1 MPVRVIY
8 NNTDIC
14 TLRPSPVYTISTNI
28 QKDGAGKAYGVTYSI
43 TLQGT
48 LISDRGTPYARDEG
62 YELTGKIRFEPALS
76 RGQEVSSFVGP
87 YGAFDNTVSHH
98 KDAPYE
104 GRPPIQFVNS
114 EAEYQA
120 IQFKQ
125 KALRALFYRDGQR
138 LEISDWADDAA
149 SIICYPRVTSIDFED
164 DTYYIGRCKYTITL
178 EADTILDQYNKVDH
192 EGLHATFLNI
202 KSTEGIE
209 VSGTSRFAD
218 AYDLELPVYEDQNQR
233 KTETELINQYN
244 ALFLQQCS
252 ESWSIEVDEQQSEK
266 VSAYEPYYFL
276 PRTYRVTHNLS
287 ATGKTHYGPD
297 GEQKAWE
304 QAKKYVQAKQ
314 VDDPFTGLSGN
325 YGNIPNSIGS
335 GCLNLIEQYQGYNHV
350 RTEQYSEH
358 DGTYSCTETW
368 IVASGRALETFNLNI
383 TSSIDAPFINV
394 NLDGQIKGLS
404 QITPSGYGLEQTTQ
418 NPYQANNPL
427 SQFTAYHSALEKYN
441 EITNS
446 GNFGLSCDVFKRV
459 NNAVAVQ
466 LNSQPKSITIGS
478 NQQTGDLNYS
488 LQFDNRPTNIISG
501 VLNEQITVNDTYPG
515 DVFATIPVIGR
526 QTGPVLQYM
535 GNRTEYKRDVSINLT
550 LDYTKVPYGKKRNP
564 LLLKKPSI
572 VQPMAG
578 QLHELLTE
586 LSPSNEPGI
595 RKYFCSPPS
604 ETWNPKNGQY
614 SFNISWTYE
623 LDT

>member
-1 MPVRVIY
+1 MPVRVSY
-8 NNTDIC
+8 NNSDNC

-48 LISDRGTPYARDEG
+48 LISDRGTPYARDEA
-62 YELTGKIRFEPALS
+62 YEIDGKIRFLPPDID
-76 RGQEVSSFVGP
+76 QEDPVFVGP
-87 YGAFDNTVSHH
+87 YGAFDNNISHY
-98 KDAPYE
+98 DGAPNG
-104 GRPPIQFVNS
+104 GRPPVQFV
-114 EAEYQA
+114 EKQAEYQA

-125 KALRALFYRDGQR
+125 KALRALFHRDGQR
-138 LEISDWADDAA
+138 LEITDWDDDAA
-149 SIICYPRVTSIDFED
+149 SIVCYPRVTSIDFED
-164 DTYYIGRCKYTITL
+164 DTYYINRCKYTITL
-178 EADTILDQYNKVDH
+178 EADILLDQYNKVDH
-192 EGLHATFLNI
+192 EGLHAAFL
-202 KSTEGIE
+202 KHESTDLIRA
-209 VSGTSRFAD
+209 SGTSRFAD
-218 AYDLELPVYEDQNQR
+218 ATKGELPV
-233 KTETELINQYN
+233 TEVQASRITESQLIDDYN
-244 ALFLQQCS
+244 GLFLQQCT

-266 VSAYEPYYFL
+266 VSTYEPYAFL
-276 PRTYRVTHNLS
+276 PRTYRITHNLS

-314 VDDPFTGLSGN
+314 VDDPFTGLKEN
-325 YGNIPNSIGS
+325 YRNIPSTIGS

-350 RTEQYSEH
+350 RTEQCSEH

-368 IVASGRALETFNLNI
+368 IVASGTALETFNLNI
-383 TSSIDAPFINV
+383 TSSIDAPFVSV

-404 QITPSGYGLEQTTQ
+404 QITPSGYGYAPTDDY
-418 NPYQANNPL
+418 PYQADNPL
-427 SQFTAYHSALEKYN
+427 LEHTAYHNAIKKYN
-441 EITNS
+441 EISNN
-446 GNFGLSCDVFKRV
+446 GQFGLGCDVFKRV

-501 VLNEQITVNDTYPG
+501 VLNEQITVNDTHPG

-550 LDYTKVPYGKKRNP
+550 LDYTKVPYGSSRNP
-564 LLLKKPSI
+564 LLLKKPSV

-586 LSPSNEPGI
+586 LSPANEPGV
-595 RKYFCSPPS
+595 RKYFCAPPS

-614 SFNISWTYE
+614 SFNLSWTYE
-623 LDT
+623 LDK